1 MAGRALKADLN
12 KVKNLCDSLSEE
24 TKKAL
29 ALEVK
34 ENSSINLPGYGEV
47 SSDCF
52 AVVSKDKEGIAAD
65 GELLVALDVKV
76 TPQLKAEGIYR
87 EILRHCQVLRKE
99 AGFEVSDRVT
109 ISFETQSEKI
119 KEVLN
124 TYEKNIAQ
132 ETLSEIKEIT
142 DPRETKEVLVDGESL
157 KINIK

>member
-1 MAGRALKADLN
+1 M
-12 KVKNLCDSLSEE
+12 SEE
-24 TKKAL
+24 TKKEL

-34 ENSSINLPGYGEV
+34 EKSSINLSGYGEV

-76 TPQLKAEGIYR
+76 TPELKAEGIYR

-119 KEVLN
+119 KEVLKA
-124 TYEKNIAQ
+124 YEKSIAQ
-132 ETLSEIKEIT
+132 ETLSEIKEISE
-142 DPRETKEVLVDGESL
+142 PREMKEVSVDGESL
-157 KINIK
+157 IIKIK